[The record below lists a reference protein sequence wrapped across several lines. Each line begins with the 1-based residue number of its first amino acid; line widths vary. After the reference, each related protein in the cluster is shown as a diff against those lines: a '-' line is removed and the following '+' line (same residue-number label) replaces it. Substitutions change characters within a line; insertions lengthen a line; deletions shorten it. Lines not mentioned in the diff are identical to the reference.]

1 MSSNT
6 AHKWR
11 FGSRPKLS
19 SKHSILCVD
28 EDEGLLRLRKAALE
42 DAGYAVLIATTGARA
57 LELLTDSPV
66 CLVLSGHMVRATTGN
81 ALAAEMKMIKPEVPV
96 VLYCG
101 ALPDSLA
108 HVDGFINNEESRPN
122 FLALIAGFIRSY
134 REHVDR
140 SLAG

>member
-11 FGSRPKLS
+11 FGSHPKLS

-42 DAGYAVLIATTGARA
+42 EAGYAVLIATTGARA

-81 ALAAEMKMIKPEVPV
+81 ALAAEMKRIKPEVPV

-101 ALPDSLA
+101 SLPDSLA

-134 REHVDR
+134 REGVDH

>member
-28 EDEGLLRLRKAALE
+28 EDEGLLRLRKASLE

-81 ALAAEMKMIKPEVPV
+81 ALAAEMKRIKPDVPV
-96 VLYCG
+96 ILFSGNIPLQLANIDVYVNKGESTEEFLKIVRGVIERYC
-101 ALPDSLA
+101 S
-108 HVDGFINNEESRPN
+108 
-122 FLALIAGFIRSY
+122 
-134 REHVDR
+134 
-140 SLAG
+140 

>member
-1 MSSNT
+1 MSYNT

-42 DAGYAVLIATTGARA
+42 EAGYAVLIATTGARA

-81 ALAAEMKMIKPEVPV
+81 ALAAEMKTIKPEVPV

-101 ALPDSLA
+101 SLPDSLA

-122 FLALIAGFIRSY
+122 FLALIAGFIRTY

>member
-19 SKHSILCVD
+19 SKPTILCVD
-28 EDEGLLRLRKAALE
+28 EDEELLRLRKGILE
-42 DAGYAVLIATTGARA
+42 EAGYAVLLATTGARA

-66 CLVLSGHMVRATTGN
+66 SLVLSGHMIRATSGN
-81 ALAAEMKMIKPEVPV
+81 ALAAEMKTIKSEVPV

-101 ALPDSLA
+101 RLPDSLA

-122 FLALIAGFIRSY
+122 FLNLIAGFVRTH
-134 REHVDR
+134 RERVER
-140 SLAG
+140 YLAS

>member
-11 FGSRPKLS
+11 FGARPKLS

-42 DAGYAVLIATTGARA
+42 EAGYAVLIATTGARA

-81 ALAAEMKMIKPEVPV
+81 ALAAEMKRIKPEVPV

-108 HVDGFINNEESRPN
+108 HVVKHVSEGDTVKRFTRSRTMHSN
-122 FLALIAGFIRSY
+122 
-134 REHVDR
+134 
-140 SLAG
+140 